1 MEDDRRGRIAR
12 SAGTL
17 LPLAVGILALVAVV
31 GAGAHD
37 ALRLSDRGPL
47 AGQRGSILAVGTI
60 LLMLD
65 ILIIATVH
73 MVIRRRRRRMRPPEA
88 TDRWQEPIEPD
99 IRWIRLV
106 LGIAIALAV
115 LLPLLLLLAAL
126 RQVDPQRDP
135 NTSRRT
141 VPSLHPPDTVSVA
154 LLSTLVVLAIAVV
167 VVWTVVV
174 LRRTGAWRRVR
185 QMPQAAQQEEP
196 RDDESDAPDAAVLGS
211 AVRAGEAALT
221 TAADPRMA
229 IIACYE
235 AMEAV
240 LAEHG
245 SARNDS
251 DTPSEFLN
259 RAVGAGLIRSDA
271 AGALTD
277 LFREARFSRHP
288 LGERDREAAIGAL
301 ARLRAEVDQ
310 IAVTAIA
317 GRRDHPTLPGRPS
330 EGDAG
335 ADWEVR

>member
-1 MEDDRRGRIAR
+1 VEDDRRGRIAR

-17 LPLAVGILALVAVV
+17 LPLAVGILALVAVL

-47 AGQRGSILAVGTI
+47 AGQRDSVLAVGTI

-126 RQVDPQRDP
+126 RQVDPQRDS
-135 NTSRRT
+135 NASRRT
-141 VPSLHPPDTVSVA
+141 VPSLHPPDTVSVP
-154 LLSTLVVLAIAVV
+154 LLLTLLTLAIAVV

-174 LRRTGAWRRVR
+174 LRRAGAWRRV
-185 QMPQAAQQEEP
+185 QQLPQAQQEEP
-196 RDDESDAPDAAVLGS
+196 RDDEGDAPDAAVLGS

-240 LAEHG
+240 LTEHG
-245 SARNDS
+245 SARNES
-251 DTPSEFLN
+251 DTPTEFLD
-259 RAVGAGLIRSDA
+259 RAVGAGLIRSNA
-271 AGALTD
+271 AGTLTD

-310 IAVTAIA
+310 IAVSAIA
-317 GRRDHPTLPGRPS
+317 GQQDHPNLPGPPS
-330 EGDAG
+330 DGDAG

>member
-17 LPLAVGILALVAVV
+17 LPLAVGILALVAVL

-47 AGQRGSILAVGTI
+47 AGQRDSVLAVGTI

-126 RQVDPQRDP
+126 RQVDPQRDS
-135 NTSRRT
+135 NASRRT

-154 LLSTLVVLAIAVV
+154 LLLTLLALAIAVV

-174 LRRTGAWRRVR
+174 LRRAGAWRRV
-185 QMPQAAQQEEP
+185 QQLPQAQQEEP
-196 RDDESDAPDAAVLGS
+196 RDDEGDAPDAAVLGS

-245 SARNDS
+245 SARNES
-251 DTPSEFLN
+251 DTPTEFLD

-271 AGALTD
+271 AGTLTD

-288 LGERDREAAIGAL
+288 LGERDREAAIVAL

-310 IAVTAIA
+310 IAVATIA
-317 GRRDHPTLPGRPS
+317 GQQDHPNLPGRPS
-330 EGDAG
+330 DGDAG

>member
-37 ALRLSDRGPL
+37 ALRLNDRGPL
-47 AGQRGSILAVGTI
+47 AGQRDSILAVGTL

-73 MVIRRRRRRMRPPEA
+73 MVVRRRRRRMRPPEA

-106 LGIAIALAV
+106 LGIALALAV

-126 RQVDPQRDP
+126 RQVDPQRDS
-135 NTSRRT
+135 NGSRRT
-141 VPSLHPPDTVSVA
+141 VPSLHPPETVSVA
-154 LLSTLVVLAIAVV
+154 LLLTLVALAVAVV

-174 LRRTGAWRRVR
+174 LRRAGAWRRVQ
-185 QMPQAAQQEEP
+185 QMPQAAQEEP
-196 RDDESDAPDAAVLGS
+196 RDDEGDTPDAAVLGS

-245 SARNDS
+245 SARSES
-251 DTPSEFLN
+251 DTPTEFLD

-271 AGALTD
+271 AGTLTD

-310 IAVTAIA
+310 SAVSATA
-317 GRRDHPTLPGRPS
+317 GQQDHPNLPGRPS
-330 EGDAG
+330 DGDPG

>member
-1 MEDDRRGRIAR
+1 VEDDQRGRIAR

-17 LPLAVGILALVAVV
+17 LPLAVGVLALVAVL

-73 MVIRRRRRRMRPPEA
+73 MVMRRRRRRMRPPER
-88 TDRWQEPIEPD
+88 TDRWQQPIEPD

-126 RQVDPQRDP
+126 RNVDPGRDP
-135 NTSRRT
+135 PNGRRT

-154 LLSTLVVLAIAVV
+154 LVLTLAAIAIAVV

-174 LRRTGAWRRVR
+174 LKRAGAWRRV
-185 QMPQAAQQEEP
+185 QQLPPPEQEEP
-196 RDDESDAPDAAVLGS
+196 RDEEGDAPDAAVLGS

-221 TAADPRMA
+221 TAADPRTA

-245 SARNDS
+245 SARNES
-251 DTPSEFLN
+251 DTPTEFLD

-271 AGALTD
+271 AGTLTD

-288 LGERDREAAIGAL
+288 LRERDREGAIVAL
-301 ARLRAEVDQ
+301 ARLRAEVDEN
-310 IAVTAIA
+310 ALPAIA
-317 GRRDHPTLPGRPS
+317 GRPDHPDVPGRLDDD
-330 EGDAG
+330 GAG
-335 ADWEVR
+335 TDGEMR

>member
-17 LPLAVGILALVAVV
+17 LPLAVGILALVAVL

-47 AGQRGSILAVGTI
+47 AGQRDSVLAVGTI

-126 RQVDPQRDP
+126 RQVDPQRDS
-135 NTSRRT
+135 NASRRT
-141 VPSLHPPDTVSVA
+141 VPSLHPPDAVSVP
-154 LLSTLVVLAIAVV
+154 LLLTLLTLAIVVV

-174 LRRTGAWRRVR
+174 LRRAGAWRRV
-185 QMPQAAQQEEP
+185 QQLPQAQQEEP
-196 RDDESDAPDAAVLGS
+196 RDNEGDAPDAAVLGS

-240 LAEHG
+240 LTEHG
-245 SARNDS
+245 SARNES
-251 DTPSEFLN
+251 DTPTEFLD

-271 AGALTD
+271 AGMLTD
-277 LFREARFSRHP
+277 LFREARFSRHS

-310 IAVTAIA
+310 IAVSTIA
-317 GRRDHPTLPGRPS
+317 GQQDHPNLPGRPS
-330 EGDAG
+330 DGDAG

>member
-1 MEDDRRGRIAR
+1 VEDDRRGRIAR

-17 LPLAVGILALVAVV
+17 LPLAVGILALVAVL

-47 AGQRGSILAVGTI
+47 AGQRDSVLAVGTI

-73 MVIRRRRRRMRPPEA
+73 MVMRRRRRRMRPPEA

-126 RQVDPQRDP
+126 RQVDPQRDS
-135 NTSRRT
+135 NANRRT
-141 VPSLHPPDTVSVA
+141 VPSLHPPDTVSVP
-154 LLSTLVVLAIAVV
+154 LLLTLLTLAIAVV

-174 LRRTGAWRRVR
+174 LRRAGAWRRV
-185 QMPQAAQQEEP
+185 QQLPQAQQEEP
-196 RDDESDAPDAAVLGS
+196 RDDEGDAPDAAVLGS

-240 LAEHG
+240 LTEHG
-245 SARNDS
+245 SARNES
-251 DTPSEFLN
+251 DTPTEFLD

-271 AGALTD
+271 AGTLTD

-288 LGERDREAAIGAL
+288 LGERDREAAVGAL

-310 IAVTAIA
+310 IAVSTIA
-317 GRRDHPTLPGRPS
+317 GQQDHPNLPGRPS
-330 EGDAG
+330 DGDAG

>member
-17 LPLAVGILALVAVV
+17 LPLAVGILALVAVL

-47 AGQRGSILAVGTI
+47 AGQRDSVLAVGTI

-126 RQVDPQRDP
+126 RQVDPQRDS
-135 NTSRRT
+135 NASRRT

-154 LLSTLVVLAIAVV
+154 LLLTLLALAIAVV

-174 LRRTGAWRRVR
+174 LRRAGAWRRV
-185 QMPQAAQQEEP
+185 QQLPQAQQEEP
-196 RDDESDAPDAAVLGS
+196 RDDEGDAPDAAVLGS

-240 LAEHG
+240 LTEHG
-245 SARNDS
+245 SARNES
-251 DTPSEFLN
+251 DTPTEFLD

-271 AGALTD
+271 AGTLTD

-301 ARLRAEVDQ
+301 ARLRAEMDQ
-310 IAVTAIA
+310 IAVSAIA
-317 GRRDHPTLPGRPS
+317 GKQDHPNLPGPPS
-330 EGDAG
+330 DGDAG

>member
-1 MEDDRRGRIAR
+1 VEDDRRGRIAR

-17 LPLAVGILALVAVV
+17 LPLAVGILALVAVL

-47 AGQRGSILAVGTI
+47 AGQRDSVLAVGTI

-73 MVIRRRRRRMRPPEA
+73 MVMRRRRRRMRPPEA

-126 RQVDPQRDP
+126 RQVDPQRDS
-135 NTSRRT
+135 NASRRT
-141 VPSLHPPDTVSVA
+141 VPSLHPPDTVSVP
-154 LLSTLVVLAIAVV
+154 LLLTLLTLAIAVV

-174 LRRTGAWRRVR
+174 LRRAGAWRRV
-185 QMPQAAQQEEP
+185 QQLPQAQQEEP
-196 RDDESDAPDAAVLGS
+196 RDDEGDAPDAAVLGS

-240 LAEHG
+240 LTEHG
-245 SARNDS
+245 SARNES
-251 DTPSEFLN
+251 DTPTEFLD
-259 RAVGAGLIRSDA
+259 RAVGAGLIRSNA
-271 AGALTD
+271 AGTLTD

-310 IAVTAIA
+310 IAVSAIA
-317 GRRDHPTLPGRPS
+317 GQQDHPNLPGPPS
-330 EGDAG
+330 DGDAG

>member
-1 MEDDRRGRIAR
+1 VEDDWRGRIAR

-17 LPLAVGILALVAVV
+17 LPLAVGILALVAVL

-47 AGQRGSILAVGTI
+47 AGQRDSVLAVGTI

-73 MVIRRRRRRMRPPEA
+73 MVMRRRRRRMRPPEA

-126 RQVDPQRDP
+126 RQVDPQRDS
-135 NTSRRT
+135 NASRRT
-141 VPSLHPPDTVSVA
+141 VPSLHPPDAVSVP
-154 LLSTLVVLAIAVV
+154 LLLTLLTLAIAVV

-174 LRRTGAWRRVR
+174 LRRAGAWRRV
-185 QMPQAAQQEEP
+185 QQLPQAQQEEP
-196 RDDESDAPDAAVLGS
+196 RDDEGDAPDAAVLGS

-240 LAEHG
+240 LTEHG
-245 SARNDS
+245 SARNES
-251 DTPSEFLN
+251 DTPTEFLD

-271 AGALTD
+271 AGTLTD

-288 LGERDREAAIGAL
+288 LGERDREAAISAL

-310 IAVTAIA
+310 IAVSAIA
-317 GRRDHPTLPGRPS
+317 GQQDHPNLPGPPS
-330 EGDAG
+330 DGDAG

>member
-1 MEDDRRGRIAR
+1 VEDDRRGRIAR

-17 LPLAVGILALVAVV
+17 LPLAVGSLALVAVL

-47 AGQRGSILAVGTI
+47 AGQRDSVLAVGTI

-126 RQVDPQRDP
+126 RQVDPQRDS
-135 NTSRRT
+135 NASRRT
-141 VPSLHPPDTVSVA
+141 VPSLHPPDTVSVP
-154 LLSTLVVLAIAVV
+154 LLLTLLTLAIAVV

-174 LRRTGAWRRVR
+174 LRRAGAWRRV
-185 QMPQAAQQEEP
+185 QQLPQAQQEEP
-196 RDDESDAPDAAVLGS
+196 RDDEGDAPDAAVLGS

-240 LAEHG
+240 LTEHG
-245 SARNDS
+245 SARNES
-251 DTPSEFLN
+251 DTPTEFLD

-271 AGALTD
+271 AGTLTD

-310 IAVTAIA
+310 IAVSAIA
-317 GRRDHPTLPGRPS
+317 GQQDHPNLPGPPS
-330 EGDAG
+330 DGDAG

>member
-17 LPLAVGILALVAVV
+17 LPLAVGILALVAVL

-47 AGQRGSILAVGTI
+47 AGQRDSILAVGTI

-73 MVIRRRRRRMRPPEA
+73 MVMRRRRRRMRPPEA

-126 RQVDPQRDP
+126 RQVDPQRDS
-135 NTSRRT
+135 NASRRT
-141 VPSLHPPDTVSVA
+141 VPSLHPPDTVSVP
-154 LLSTLVVLAIAVV
+154 LLLTLLTLAIAVV

-174 LRRTGAWRRVR
+174 LRRAGAWRRV
-185 QMPQAAQQEEP
+185 QQLPPAQQEEP
-196 RDDESDAPDAAVLGS
+196 RDDEGDAPDAAVLGS

-240 LAEHG
+240 LTEHG
-245 SARNDS
+245 SARNES
-251 DTPSEFLN
+251 DTPTEFLD

-271 AGALTD
+271 AGTLTD

-301 ARLRAEVDQ
+301 ARLRAEVDE
-310 IAVTAIA
+310 IAVSTIA
-317 GRRDHPTLPGRPS
+317 GQQDHPNLPGRPS
-330 EGDAG
+330 DGDAG

>member
-1 MEDDRRGRIAR
+1 VEDDRRGRIAR

-17 LPLAVGILALVAVV
+17 LPLAVGSLALVAVL

-47 AGQRGSILAVGTI
+47 AGQRDSVLAVGTI

-126 RQVDPQRDP
+126 RQVDPQRDS
-135 NTSRRT
+135 NASRRT
-141 VPSLHPPDTVSVA
+141 VPSLHPPDTVSVP
-154 LLSTLVVLAIAVV
+154 LLLTLLTLAIAVV

-174 LRRTGAWRRVR
+174 LRRAGAWRRV
-185 QMPQAAQQEEP
+185 QQLPQAQQEEP
-196 RDDESDAPDAAVLGS
+196 RDDEGDAPDAAVLGS

-240 LAEHG
+240 LTEHG
-245 SARNDS
+245 SARNES
-251 DTPSEFLN
+251 DTPTEFLD

-271 AGALTD
+271 AGTLTD

-301 ARLRAEVDQ
+301 ARLRAEMDQ
-310 IAVTAIA
+310 IAVSAIA
-317 GRRDHPTLPGRPS
+317 GKQDHPNLPGPPS
-330 EGDAG
+330 DGDAG

>member
-12 SAGTL
+12 SAGPL
-17 LPLAVGILALVAVV
+17 LPLAVGILALVAVI

-47 AGQRGSILAVGTI
+47 AGQRDSVLAVGTI

-73 MVIRRRRRRMRPPEA
+73 MLMRRRRRRMRPPEA

-126 RQVDPQRDP
+126 RQVDPQRDS
-135 NTSRRT
+135 NASRRT
-141 VPSLHPPDTVSVA
+141 VPSLHPPDTVSVP
-154 LLSTLVVLAIAVV
+154 LLLTLLTLAIAVV

-174 LRRTGAWRRVR
+174 LRRAGAWRRV
-185 QMPQAAQQEEP
+185 QQLPQAQQEEP
-196 RDDESDAPDAAVLGS
+196 RDDEGDAPDAAVLGS

-240 LAEHG
+240 LTEHG
-245 SARNDS
+245 SARNES
-251 DTPSEFLN
+251 DTPTEFLD

-271 AGALTD
+271 AGTLTD

-310 IAVTAIA
+310 IAVSAIA
-317 GRRDHPTLPGRPS
+317 GQQDHPNRPGPPS
-330 EGDAG
+330 DGDAG

>member
-17 LPLAVGILALVAVV
+17 LPLAVGILALVAVL

-47 AGQRGSILAVGTI
+47 AGQRDSVLAVGTI

-126 RQVDPQRDP
+126 RQVDPQRDS
-135 NTSRRT
+135 NASRRT
-141 VPSLHPPDTVSVA
+141 VPSLHPPDTVSVP
-154 LLSTLVVLAIAVV
+154 LLLTLLTLAIAVV

-174 LRRTGAWRRVR
+174 LRRAGAWRRV
-185 QMPQAAQQEEP
+185 QQLPQAQQEEP
-196 RDDESDAPDAAVLGS
+196 RDDEGDAPDAAVLGS

-240 LAEHG
+240 LTEHG
-245 SARNDS
+245 SARNES
-251 DTPSEFLN
+251 DTPTEFLD

-271 AGALTD
+271 AGTLTD

-301 ARLRAEVDQ
+301 ARLRAEMDQ
-310 IAVTAIA
+310 IAVSAIA
-317 GRRDHPTLPGRPS
+317 GKQDHPNLPGPPS
-330 EGDAG
+330 DGDAG

>member
-1 MEDDRRGRIAR
+1 
-12 SAGTL
+12 
-17 LPLAVGILALVAVV
+17 
-31 GAGAHD
+31 
-37 ALRLSDRGPL
+37 
-47 AGQRGSILAVGTI
+47 
-60 LLMLD
+60 
-65 ILIIATVH
+65 
-73 MVIRRRRRRMRPPEA
+73 MRPPEA

-135 NTSRRT
+135 DTSRRT
-141 VPSLHPPDTVSVA
+141 VPGLHPPDTVSVA
-154 LLSTLVVLAIAVV
+154 SLLTLLALAIAVV

-174 LRRTGAWRRVR
+174 LRRAGAWRRVQ
-185 QMPQAAQQEEP
+185 QMPQAAQQEDP
-196 RDDESDAPDAAVLGS
+196 GDEEGDAPDAAVLGS

-245 SARNDS
+245 SARNES
-251 DTPSEFLN
+251 DTPTEFLD

-271 AGALTD
+271 AGTLTD

-310 IAVTAIA
+310 IGVPAIA
-317 GRRDHPTLPGRPS
+317 GRQGQLNLPGRPGD
-330 EGDAG
+330 GDAG

>member
-17 LPLAVGILALVAVV
+17 LPLAVGILALVAVL

-47 AGQRGSILAVGTI
+47 AGQRDSVLAVGTI

-126 RQVDPQRDP
+126 RQVDPQRDS
-135 NTSRRT
+135 NASRRT
-141 VPSLHPPDTVSVA
+141 VPSLHPPDTVSVP
-154 LLSTLVVLAIAVV
+154 LLLTLLTLAIAVV

-174 LRRTGAWRRVR
+174 LRRAGAWRRV
-185 QMPQAAQQEEP
+185 QQLPQAQQEEP
-196 RDDESDAPDAAVLGS
+196 RDDEGDAPDAAVLGS

-240 LAEHG
+240 LTEHG
-245 SARNDS
+245 SARNES
-251 DTPSEFLN
+251 DTPTEFLD

-271 AGALTD
+271 AGTLTD

-310 IAVTAIA
+310 IAVSAIA
-317 GRRDHPTLPGRPS
+317 GKQDHPNLPGPPS
-330 EGDAG
+330 DGDAG